1 LLLGHVLVRS
11 LEGYHPICSL
21 LCLLEEVIK
30 FVSEIFVVE
39 FNHNALLGELR
50 LGGYGR
56 LRHIR
61 EIIGDMR

>member
-1 LLLGHVLVRS
+1 MCG
-11 LEGYHPICSL
+11 L
-21 LCLLEEVIK
+21 LCLLEEVVE

-39 FNHNALLGELR
+39 FNHNALLGQLR
-50 LGGYGR
+50 LGGHGG